1 MEIDNREQYLIIGC
15 LNTVRLLAEKN
26 VQDLEQEQHKRP
38 LREFERLALLRLK
51 SEVEDIK
58 KLHDKIV
65 CGR

>member
-1 MEIDNREQYLIIGC
+1 MEIDNIEQDLIIGC

-38 LREFERLALLRLK
+38 LREFERLALSRLK
-51 SEVEDIK
+51 SEIEDIE

-65 CGR
+65 YGR